1 MCLIPVQFS
10 KISAP
15 LLPKSAVLIYQ
26 VSILVSIT
34 FINFLRKILEKFA
47 YANSNLIHS
56 QDSDLSSSL
65 NKADNTYQCT
75 LY

>member
-10 KISAP
+10 KISAS

-34 FINFLRKILEKFA
+34 FINFLRKILEKFV
-47 YANSNLIHS
+47 SSIIFE
-56 QDSDLSSSL
+56 SSSFDFIVGEGSL
-65 NKADNTYQCT
+65 F
-75 LY
+75 

>member
-26 VSILVSIT
+26 VSISMSMFFIT
-34 FINFLRKILEKFA
+34 FFRKILRKFVA
-47 YANSNLIHS
+47 ANSSLI
-56 QDSDLSSSL
+56 LSLHFDASSFS
-65 NKADNTYQCT
+65 NKVDNTYQYT

>member
-10 KISAP
+10 KISALP
-15 LLPKSAVLIYQ
+15 LPKSAVLIYQ
-26 VSILVSIT
+26 VSIYVSIT
-34 FINFLRKILEKFA
+34 FINFLRKILGKFA
-47 YANSNLIHS
+47 QANSNLIHS
-56 QDSDLSSSL
+56 QDSGLNSSL